1 MKYKSVNNFI
11 GKELVE
17 GGGEK
22 LDVCSPLDGSV
33 ISQVILSTSDAV
45 DKAVQTAKAAF
56 PSWSETPIK
65 ERVQVFFRYK
75 RLFEENMDELTK
87 LVQEENGKTY
97 DEAKAE
103 VLKSAELTEF
113 ASSMPQLI
121 SGELL
126 EVSKDVE
133 RRVEY
138 FPLGVVASISPLI
151 SLTWFQTGQSQMRWY
166 SVTR

>member
-11 GKELVE
+11 GEELLEV
-17 GGGEK
+17 GGEK
-22 LDVCSPLDGSV
+22 LEVISPIDGSI
-33 ISQVILSTSDAV
+33 ISELFLSSADAV

-56 PSWSETPIK
+56 PSWSDTPIK

-75 RLFEENMDELTK
+75 RLLEENMDELTK

-113 ASSMPQLI
+113 ACSMPQLV

-126 EVSKDVE
+126 
-133 RRVEY
+133 
-138 FPLGVVASISPLI
+138 
-151 SLTWFQTGQSQMRWY
+151 
-166 SVTR
+166 